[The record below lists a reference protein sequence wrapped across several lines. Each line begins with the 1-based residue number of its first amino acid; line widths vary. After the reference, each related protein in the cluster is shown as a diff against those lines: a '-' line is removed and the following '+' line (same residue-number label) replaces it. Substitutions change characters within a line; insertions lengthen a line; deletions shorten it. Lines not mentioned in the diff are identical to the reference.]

1 METHLLFARL
11 ISSLMSLLDSANLRN
26 RVYAQQQRIDT
37 LELAIE
43 DIARINSSSAPAS
56 ERHKLIVGIVNNC
69 SSTVDNSS
77 DSSDSSDS
85 SNP

>member
-1 METHLLFARL
+1 
-11 ISSLMSLLDSANLRN
+11 MSLLDSANLRN

-43 DIARINSSSAPAS
+43 DIARINSSSAPDS
-56 ERHKLIVGIVNNC
+56 ERHKLIVGIVDRVGNNRT
-69 SSTVDNSS
+69 TVDNG
-77 DSSDSSDS
+77 SDS